1 MKKGKSYRLI
11 IVVALVALGGLL
23 IVQINWFVSAYK
35 LQSVQFDEKVTLALR
50 STTDQLLR
58 MEGDRTSRINPIIRK
73 SSNSYYVDLNRYMA
87 YSTLDSLIRKTFT
100 EHNVLFPFELT
111 VYEDMSNTIAFGNF
125 YKDGVS
131 SEAEATC
138 LSRNLP
144 AKTAMDFVITFPNM
158 PATVVGS
165 LGIWIFSAFTF
176 LLILVLFGFMIIDL
190 SKQKKLAEV
199 KADFI
204 NNMTHELQTPIS
216 NISIASEV
224 LKKKASSG
232 FSEEKA
238 AHYADIIYQESQRL
252 KFQVEQVLQ
261 TAMMEKGEIEW
272 QKSEV
277 NLNLVIEDV
286 VKVFQVRIQNRE
298 GQIKS
303 RLDALQP
310 LIFGD
315 RLHLA
320 NILYSLLDNAEKY
333 SLNAPEITVSTRN
346 ADNGILVA
354 VADKGIGISKEVQQY
369 IFDKFYR
376 AASGDVHDVKGFGL
390 GLTYVR
396 EVVKAHQGKVSVS
409 SEENNGS
416 VFELYFQNC

>member
-1 MKKGKSYRLI
+1 VKKGKSYRLI
-11 IVVALVALGGLL
+11 IVIALIALAGLL
-23 IVQINWFVSAYK
+23 IVQINWFVNAYE
-35 LQSVQFDEKVTLALR
+35 LQAKQFDEKVNLALR
-50 STTDQLLR
+50 STTDQLLKVD
-58 MEGDRTSRINPIIRK
+58 GDRSSRINPVIRK
-73 SSNSYYVDLNRYMA
+73 SSNSYYVDINRYLT

-100 EHNVLFPFELT
+100 EHNVLSPFELS
-111 VYEDMSNTIAFGNF
+111 VYENLSNTIAFGNF
-125 YKDGVS
+125 YKDGAS
-131 SEAEATC
+131 SKAEATC
-138 LSRNLP
+138 LSRELP
-144 AKTAMDFVITFPNM
+144 AKTAMDFVITFPDKPM
-158 PATVVGS
+158 TIAGS
-165 LGIWIFSAFTF
+165 LGVWIFSAFTF

-190 SKQKKLAEV
+190 SKQKRLAEV

-204 NNMTHELQTPIS
+204 NNMTHELQTPIA

-224 LKKKASSG
+224 LRRG
-232 FSEEKA
+232 PTTISEEKA
-238 AHYADIIYQESQRL
+238 AHYADIIYEESQRL

-261 TAMMEKGEIEW
+261 TAMMEKGDIEW

-277 NLNLVIEDV
+277 NLNSIIEDV
-286 VKVFQVRIQNRE
+286 VRIFQIRIQNRQ

-303 RLDALQP
+303 RLDALRP

-320 NILYSLLDNAEKY
+320 NILYSLLDNADKY
-333 SLNAPEITVSTRN
+333 SLTAPEITVSTRN
-346 ADNGILVA
+346 TDNGILVA

-376 AASGDVHDVKGFGL
+376 ATSGNVHDVKGFGL

-409 SEENNGS
+409 SDVNHGS

>member
-1 MKKGKSYRLI
+1 
-11 IVVALVALGGLL
+11 VGLL
-23 IVQINWFVSAYK
+23 IVQIKWFVDAYG
-35 LQSVQFDEKVTLALR
+35 LQSKQFDEKVTLALR
-50 STTDQLLR
+50 STTDQLLK
-58 MEGDRTSRINPIIRK
+58 MEGDRTSRIHPIVHN
-73 SSNSYYVDLNRYMA
+73 SSNSYYVDIDLYIT
-87 YSTLDSLIRKTFT
+87 YSRLDSLIRKTFM
-100 EHNVLFPFELT
+100 EHNVLSPFELS
-111 VYEDMSNTIAFGNF
+111 VYENRSNSIAFGNF
-125 YKDGVS
+125 YKDGVTS
-131 SEAEATC
+131 TAEATC
-138 LSRNLP
+138 LSRDLP
-144 AKTAMDFVITFPNM
+144 AKTAMDFVITFPNK
-158 PATVVGS
+158 PITVVGS
-165 LGIWIFSAFTF
+165 LGVWIFSAFTF

-190 SKQKKLAEV
+190 SKQKRLAEV

-224 LKKKASSG
+224 LRKKGSPG

-238 AHYADIIYQESQRL
+238 AHYADIIYQESRRL

-261 TAMMEKGEIEW
+261 TAMLEKGEIEW

-277 NLNLVIEDV
+277 NLNSIIEDV
-286 VKVFQVRIQNRE
+286 VKVFQVRIHNRK

-310 LIFGD
+310 LVFGD
-315 RLHLA
+315 KLHLA
-320 NILYSLLDNAEKY
+320 NILYSLLDNADKY
-333 SLNAPEITVSTRN
+333 SLAAPEITVSTRN
-346 ADNGILVA
+346 TDKGILVA
-354 VADKGIGISKEVQQY
+354 VADKGIGISKEVQQF

-409 SEENNGS
+409 SEKNNGS

>member
-1 MKKGKSYRLI
+1 MKKGRSYRTI
-11 IVVALVALGGLL
+11 IVTALLALLGLL
-23 IVQINWFVSAYK
+23 VVQINWFVNAYK
-35 LQSVQFDEKVTLALR
+35 LQSDQFDENVTIALR
-50 STTDQLLR
+50 KTTDELLKT
-58 MEGDRTSRINPIIRK
+58 EGDTTSRINPIIHNT
-73 SSNSYYVDLNRYMA
+73 SNSYYVDVNRHIE
-87 YSTLDSLIRKTFT
+87 YSTLDSLIRRTFT
-100 EHNVLFPFELT
+100 EHNVLSPFELS
-111 VYEDMSNTIAFGNF
+111 VYENLSNTITFGNY
-125 YKDGVS
+125 YKDGAAS
-131 SEAEATC
+131 SAEATC
-138 LSRNLP
+138 LSRTLP
-144 AKTAMDFVITFPNM
+144 EKTTMDFVITFPDKSF
-158 PATVVGS
+158 TVVGS
-165 LGIWIFSAFTF
+165 LGVWIFSAFTF
-176 LLILVLFGFMIIDL
+176 LLILALFGFMIIDL

-224 LKKKASSG
+224 LKRKGSPA
-232 FSEEKA
+232 FSEDKA

-277 NLNLVIEDV
+277 NLNSIIEEV
-286 VKVFQVRIQNRE
+286 VEVFQVRIQNRK
-298 GQIKS
+298 GQIRS

-310 LIFGD
+310 LVFGD
-315 RLHLA
+315 RFHLA
-320 NILYSLLDNAEKY
+320 NILYSLLDNADKY
-333 SLNAPEITVSTRN
+333 SLTAPEITVSTRN
-346 ADNGILVA
+346 TDRGILVE
-354 VADKGIGISKEVQQY
+354 VADKGIGISKDVQQL

-376 AASGDVHDVKGFGL
+376 AVTGDIHDVKGFGL

-409 SEENNGS
+409 SEENHGS

>member
-11 IVVALVALGGLL
+11 IVIALIALAGLL
-23 IVQINWFVSAYK
+23 IVQINWFVNAYE
-35 LQSVQFDEKVTLALR
+35 LQAKQFDEKVNLALR
-50 STTDQLLR
+50 STTDQLLK
-58 MEGDRTSRINPIIRK
+58 MDDDYSSRINPVIHK
-73 SSNSYYVDLNRYMA
+73 SSNSYYVDVNRHII

-100 EHNVLFPFELT
+100 EHNVLSPFELT

-125 YKDGVS
+125 YKDGAAS
-131 SEAEATC
+131 KAEATC
-138 LSRNLP
+138 KSRELP
-144 AKTAMDFVITFPNM
+144 AKTAMDFVITFPDKPM
-158 PATVVGS
+158 TIAGS
-165 LGIWIFSAFTF
+165 LGVWIFSAFTF

-190 SKQKKLAEV
+190 SKQKRLAEV

-204 NNMTHELQTPIS
+204 NNMTHELQTPIA

-224 LKKKASSG
+224 LRRG
-232 FSEEKA
+232 PTTISEEKA
-238 AHYADIIYQESQRL
+238 AHYAGIIYEESQRL

-277 NLNLVIEDV
+277 NLNSIIEDV
-286 VKVFQVRIQNRE
+286 VRIFQIRIQSRQ

-320 NILYSLLDNAEKY
+320 NILYSLLDNADKY
-333 SLNAPEITVSTRN
+333 SLTAPEITVSTRN
-346 ADNGILVA
+346 TDNGILVA
-354 VADKGIGISKEVQQY
+354 VADKGIGISKDVQQY

-376 AASGDVHDVKGFGL
+376 ATSGNVHDVKGFGL

-409 SEENNGS
+409 SEENHGS

>member
-11 IVVALVALGGLL
+11 IVIALIALAGLL
-23 IVQINWFVSAYK
+23 IVQINWFVNAYE
-35 LQSVQFDEKVTLALR
+35 LQAKQFDEKVNLALR
-50 STTDQLLR
+50 STTDQLLKVD
-58 MEGDRTSRINPIIRK
+58 GDRSSRINPVIRK
-73 SSNSYYVDLNRYMA
+73 SSNSYYVDINRYLT

-100 EHNVLFPFELT
+100 EHNVLSPFELS
-111 VYEDMSNTIAFGNF
+111 VYENLSNTIAFGNF
-125 YKDGVS
+125 YKDGAS
-131 SEAEATC
+131 SKAEATC
-138 LSRNLP
+138 LSRELP
-144 AKTAMDFVITFPNM
+144 AKTAMDFVITFPDKPM
-158 PATVVGS
+158 TIAGS
-165 LGIWIFSAFTF
+165 LGVWIFSAFTF

-190 SKQKKLAEV
+190 SKQKRLAEV

-204 NNMTHELQTPIS
+204 NNMTHELQTPIA

-224 LKKKASSG
+224 LRRG
-232 FSEEKA
+232 PTTISEEKA
-238 AHYADIIYQESQRL
+238 AHYADIIYEESQRL

-261 TAMMEKGEIEW
+261 TAMMEKGDIEW

-277 NLNLVIEDV
+277 NLNSIIEDV
-286 VKVFQVRIQNRE
+286 VRIFQIRIQNRQ

-303 RLDALQP
+303 RLDALRP

-320 NILYSLLDNAEKY
+320 NILYSLLDNADKY
-333 SLNAPEITVSTRN
+333 SLTAPEITVSTRN
-346 ADNGILVA
+346 TDNGILVA

-376 AASGDVHDVKGFGL
+376 ATSGNVHDVKGFGL

-409 SEENNGS
+409 SDVNHGS

>member
-1 MKKGKSYRLI
+1 MKKAKSYRSI
-11 IVVALVALGGLL
+11 IVIALIALAGLL
-23 IVQINWFVSAYK
+23 IVQIKWFVNAYA
-35 LQSVQFDEKVTLALR
+35 LQSKQFDEKVTLALR
-50 STTDQLLR
+50 STTDQLLK
-58 MEGDRTSRINPIIRK
+58 MDGDSATRINPIVRN
-73 SSNSYYVDLNRYMA
+73 SSNSYYVDIDRHITYA
-87 YSTLDSLIRKTFT
+87 ALDSLIRETFT
-100 EHNVLFPFELT
+100 EHNVLYPFELS
-111 VYEDMSNTIAFGNF
+111 VYEEVSNTIAFGNF
-125 YKDGVS
+125 YKDGVAS
-131 SEAEATC
+131 AAEATC

-144 AKTAMDFVITFPNM
+144 TKTAMDFAITFPDK
-158 PATVVGS
+158 PITVVGS
-165 LGIWIFSAFTF
+165 LGVWIFSAFTF

-190 SKQKKLAEV
+190 SKQKRLAEV

-224 LKKKASSG
+224 LRRKGSPG

-277 NLNLVIEDV
+277 NLNTIIEDV
-286 VKVFQVRIQNRE
+286 VRVFQVRIQNRK

-315 RLHLA
+315 KLHLA
-320 NILYSLLDNAEKY
+320 NILYSLLDNADKY
-333 SLNAPEITVSTRN
+333 SLTAPEITVSTRN

-354 VADKGIGISKEVQQY
+354 VADKGIGISKEVQQFV
-369 IFDKFYR
+369 FDKFYR
-376 AASGDVHDVKGFGL
+376 ATTGDVHDVKGFGL
-390 GLTYVR
+390 GLTYVQ
-396 EVVKAHQGKVSVS
+396 EVVKAHQGRVSVS

>member
-1 MKKGKSYRLI
+1 VKRGKSYRFI
-11 IVVALVALGGLL
+11 IVIALIALAGLL
-23 IVQINWFVSAYK
+23 IVQINWFMSAYNF
-35 LQSVQFDEKVTLALR
+35 QSNQFDEKVILALR
-50 STTDQLLR
+50 STTDQLLK
-58 MEGDRTSRINPIIRK
+58 MDADDTTRINPIVRK
-73 SSNSYYVDLNRYMA
+73 TSNSYYVDINRYIT
-87 YSTLDSLIRKTFT
+87 YTRLDSLIRKTFT
-100 EHNVLFPFELT
+100 EHNLLSPFELA

-125 YKDGVS
+125 YKDGAQS
-131 SEAEATC
+131 KAEATC
-138 LSRNLP
+138 RSRELP
-144 AKTAMDFVITFPNM
+144 IKTTMDFSITFPDK
-158 PATVVGS
+158 PITVAGD
-165 LGIWIFSAFTF
+165 LGVWIFSAITF
-176 LLILVLFGFMIIDL
+176 LLILLLFGFMIIDL
-190 SKQKKLAEV
+190 SKQKRLVEV

-224 LKKKASSG
+224 LRRGSSSING
-232 FSEEKA
+232 EKA

-277 NLNLVIEDV
+277 NLNMIIEEV
-286 VKVFQVRIQNRE
+286 VRIFQVRVQNRQ

-303 RLDALQP
+303 KLDALQP

-320 NILYSLLDNAEKY
+320 NILYSLLDNADKY
-333 SLNAPEITVSTRN
+333 SVIAPEITVSTRN

-354 VADKGIGISKEVQQY
+354 IADKGIGISKDVQQY

-376 AASGDVHDVKGFGL
+376 ATSGNVHDVKGFGL
-390 GLTYVR
+390 GLTYVK
-396 EVVKAHQGKVSVS
+396 EVVRAHQGKVSVS
-409 SEENNGS
+409 SEENHGS

>member
-1 MKKGKSYRLI
+1 
-11 IVVALVALGGLL
+11 
-23 IVQINWFVSAYK
+23 
-35 LQSVQFDEKVTLALR
+35 
-50 STTDQLLR
+50 
-58 MEGDRTSRINPIIRK
+58 
-73 SSNSYYVDLNRYMA
+73 
-87 YSTLDSLIRKTFT
+87 
-100 EHNVLFPFELT
+100 
-111 VYEDMSNTIAFGNF
+111 
-125 YKDGVS
+125 
-131 SEAEATC
+131 
-138 LSRNLP
+138 
-144 AKTAMDFVITFPNM
+144 
-158 PATVVGS
+158 
-165 LGIWIFSAFTF
+165 
-176 LLILVLFGFMIIDL
+176 LILVLFGFMIIDL
-190 SKQKKLAEV
+190 SKQKRLAEV

-204 NNMTHELQTPIS
+204 NNMTHELQTPIA

-224 LKKKASSG
+224 LRRG
-232 FSEEKA
+232 PTTISEEKA
-238 AHYADIIYQESQRL
+238 AHYAGIIYEESQRL

-277 NLNLVIEDV
+277 NLNSIIEDV
-286 VKVFQVRIQNRE
+286 VRIFQIRIQSRQ

-320 NILYSLLDNAEKY
+320 NILYSLLDNADKY
-333 SLNAPEITVSTRN
+333 SLTAPEITVSTRN
-346 ADNGILVA
+346 TDNGILVA
-354 VADKGIGISKEVQQY
+354 VADKGIGISKDVQQY

-376 AASGDVHDVKGFGL
+376 ATSGNVHDVKGFGL

-409 SEENNGS
+409 SEENHGS

>member
-1 MKKGKSYRLI
+1 MKKGKSYRFI
-11 IVVALVALGGLL
+11 IVIALIALAGLL
-23 IVQINWFVSAYK
+23 VVQINWFMRAYSI
-35 LQSVQFDEKVTLALR
+35 QARQFDSKVNLALR
-50 STTDQLLR
+50 SVSDQLLK
-58 MEGDRTSRINPIIRK
+58 MDKDSTSKINPVIHGA
-73 SSNSYYVDLNRYMA
+73 SNSYYVDFNRYIV
-87 YSTLDSLIRKTFT
+87 YSSLDSVIRNSFR
-100 EHNVLFPFELT
+100 EFDLLLPFELT
-111 VYEDMSNTIAFGNF
+111 VYENMSNTITFGNF
-125 YKDGVS
+125 YKEGVS

-138 LSRNLP
+138 LSRDLP
-144 AKTAMDFVITFPNM
+144 KKTAMDFSITFPDRQMTIIGN
-158 PATVVGS
+158 
-165 LGIWIFSAFTF
+165 LGVWIFSAFAFT
-176 LLILVLFGFMIIDL
+176 LILVLFGIMIIDL
-190 SKQKKLAEV
+190 SKDKKLAEV

-224 LKKKASSG
+224 LRKGSAG
-232 FSEEKA
+232 LSEEKA
-238 AHYADIIYQESQRL
+238 VHYADIIYKESQRL
-252 KFQVEQVLQ
+252 RFQVDQVLQ

-272 QKSEV
+272 KKSEV
-277 NLNLVIEDV
+277 NLNSVIEEV
-286 VKVFQVRIQNRE
+286 VRIFQVRIQTRQ

-303 RLDALQP
+303 KLDALQP

-320 NILYSLLDNAEKY
+320 NIFYSLLDNADKY
-333 SLNAPEITVSTRN
+333 SPTTPLITISTRN

-354 VADKGIGISKEVQQY
+354 IADKGIGINKEVQQF

-376 AASGDVHDVKGFGL
+376 ATSGNVHDVKGFGL

-409 SEENNGS
+409 SEENQGS